1 MKNRINTIDKN
12 LQQSLSPEDVL
23 QDLKE
28 GNKRYMNVDL
38 LPSEL
43 SSLRKDSVF
52 GQYPKAM
59 ILSCID
65 SRVVVER
72 VFDQVIGDLF
82 VARVAGNFSNND
94 IVASMEYACYVAGS
108 KLIVVMGHEECGAV
122 KAACDKVELGN
133 ITAMLENIIPSC
145 EKSKAQVKEPYTSEN
160 KNYVNTCIDQNV
172 LDTVEKIRKSSELLS
187 EMEKNGEIQIKGCVY
202 KLKSGEVVWL

>member
-52 GQYPKAM
+52 GQFPKAM

-65 SRVVVER
+65 SRFSYAAESFSSLLTP
-72 VFDQVIGDLF
+72 FDAISHPDF
-82 VARVAGNFSNND
+82 
-94 IVASMEYACYVAGS
+94 
-108 KLIVVMGHEECGAV
+108 
-122 KAACDKVELGN
+122 
-133 ITAMLENIIPSC
+133 
-145 EKSKAQVKEPYTSEN
+145 
-160 KNYVNTCIDQNV
+160 
-172 LDTVEKIRKSSELLS
+172 
-187 EMEKNGEIQIKGCVY
+187 
-202 KLKSGEVVWL
+202 

>member
-12 LQQSLSPEDVL
+12 IQQSLTPDDVL
-23 QDLKE
+23 KDLKE

-43 SSLRKDSVF
+43 SSLRKDSVY
-52 GQYPKAM
+52 GQFPKAM
-59 ILSCID
+59 VLSCID

-82 VARVAGNFSNND
+82 VARVAGNFANTD

-145 EKSKAQVKEPYTSEN
+145 EKSKASTSAPHDSQN
-160 KNYVNTCIDQNV
+160 KTYVDICIDQNV
-172 LDTVEKIRKSSELLS
+172 KDTIENIRNSSELLS
-187 EMEKNGEIQIKGCVY
+187 KMEKEGDIQIKGCVY